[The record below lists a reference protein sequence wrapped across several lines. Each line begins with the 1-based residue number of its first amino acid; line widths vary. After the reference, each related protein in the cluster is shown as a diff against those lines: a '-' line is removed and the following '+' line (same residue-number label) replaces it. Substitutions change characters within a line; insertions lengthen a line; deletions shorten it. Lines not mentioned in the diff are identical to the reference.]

1 MSRKRKSSKTAH
13 VLKLLTNSSDNVN
26 PIINDGFKEE
36 VIHSRSPV
44 KAGDEQNDES
54 KPVAVNVIS
63 ELVYEIMP
71 EVLSRFNCCT
81 CDVCQAEIAISAM
94 DELGAQY
101 IPIVNEDSY
110 QHLDHIK
117 EEKRPI
123 VTRKLVS
130 IAFKYKNMT
139 KHI

>member
-36 VIHSRSPV
+36 VILSRTTS
-44 KAGDEQNDES
+44 KADSQQNDGT

-71 EVLSRFNCCT
+71 EVLARFNCCT
-81 CDVCQAEIAISAM
+81 CDICQAEISIKAM

-101 IPIVNEDSY
+101 IPIINEDSL
-110 QHLDHIK
+110 QHLNHIK
-117 EEKRPI
+117 DEKRPT

-130 IAFKYKNMT
+130 LAFKYRDMT

>member
-1 MSRKRKSSKTAH
+1 MARNRKSSKTAH

-36 VIHSRSPV
+36 VILSRASS
-44 KAGDEQNDES
+44 KASNEQNDES

-71 EVLSRFNCCT
+71 EVLARFNCCT
-81 CDVCQAEIAISAM
+81 CDVCQAEISIKAM

-101 IPIVNEDSY
+101 IPIINEDSY
-110 QHLDHIK
+110 QHLDHIL
-117 EEKRPI
+117 PI
-123 VTRKLVS
+123 L
-130 IAFKYKNMT
+130 
-139 KHI
+139 

>member
-36 VIHSRSPV
+36 VILSRTTS
-44 KAGDEQNDES
+44 KADSQQNDGA

-71 EVLSRFNCCT
+71 EVLARFNCCT
-81 CDVCQAEIAISAM
+81 CDICQAEISIKAM

-101 IPIVNEDSY
+101 IPIIDEDSL
-110 QHLDHIK
+110 QHLNHIK
-117 EEKRPI
+117 DEKRPT

-130 IAFKYKNMT
+130 LAFKYRDMT

>member
-36 VIHSRSPV
+36 VIHSRTTT
-44 KAGDEQNDES
+44 KADDEPNNES
-54 KPVAVNVIS
+54 RPVAVNVIS

-71 EVLSRFNCCT
+71 DVLSRFNCCT
-81 CDVCQAEIAISAM
+81 CDVCQAEISIKAM
-94 DELGAQY
+94 DELGTQY
-101 IPIVNEDSY
+101 IPIVNDESL
-110 QHLDHIK
+110 QNLNQIK
-117 EEKRPI
+117 DEKRPI

-130 IAFKYKNMT
+130 LAFEYRNMT

>member
-1 MSRKRKSSKTAH
+1 MSRNRKSSKTAH

-26 PIINDGFKEE
+26 PMINDGFKEE
-36 VIHSRSPV
+36 VIHSRIQP
-44 KAGDEQNDES
+44 KAANEQNDDP

-81 CDVCQAEIAISAM
+81 CDVCQAEISIKVM
-94 DELGAQY
+94 DELGTHY
-101 IPIVNEDSY
+101 TPIIDENSY
-110 QHLDHIK
+110 RQLNQIK
-117 EEKRPI
+117 DEKRKI

-130 IAFKYKNMT
+130 IAFKYRNMT

>member
-36 VIHSRSPV
+36 VILSRTTS
-44 KAGDEQNDES
+44 KADSQQNDGA

-71 EVLSRFNCCT
+71 EVLARFNCCT
-81 CDVCQAEIAISAM
+81 CDICQAEISIKAM

-101 IPIVNEDSY
+101 IPIINEDSL
-110 QHLDHIK
+110 QHLNHIK
-117 EEKRPI
+117 DEKRPT

-130 IAFKYKNMT
+130 LAFKYRDMT